1 MGNRNVLIRIGQCA
15 KRAFLAAAVSAA
27 QGGVVTDNNLSASSL
42 EDFASNNSATS
53 LAFTVRGPSLCALQG
68 WFRSTATGYDIAP
81 YYIAGVSAAALPTNA
96 AQLSGSLS
104 WGRTY
109 GQVYSNAL
117 KTLRFSSPAGSDTM
131 YFSLGLGR
139 FDSWK
144 SANYSWA
151 ATNVWLYSAAGA
163 DTFAVGRTNYG
174 PNLVPNASFEVT
186 NVSFW
191 STGTAVPDT
200 GKHGSY
206 VWQVPSS
213 AEDGNI
219 GIPVVTGVRYLF
231 SFWSASPSIG
241 SGHQIEYGFSVP
253 QNGWATGSGNTA
265 IPRYLGGGAVP
276 WTEYTG
282 TFVPGEGQT
291 IFYIGGMANGGIL
304 QFDSVFVGAQIVPP
318 KGTCVSV
325 R

>member
-1 MGNRNVLIRIGQCA
+1 MDIQNGLRRIGRCA
-15 KRAFLAAAVSAA
+15 KGMCLAAAASVA

-53 LAFTVRGPSLCALQG
+53 RAFTVQEASLCALQG

-81 YYIAGVSAAALPTNA
+81 YCIAGVSADALPTNA
-96 AQLSGSLS
+96 AQLSGSLNWS
-104 WGRTY
+104 RTS

-117 KTLRFSSPAGSDTM
+117 RAVLFSSPAGTDKL

-139 FDSWK
+139 FDSFK

-151 ATNVWLYSAAGA
+151 ATNVWLYSHAGA

-174 PNLVPNASFEVT
+174 PNLVPNASIEVT
-186 NVSFW
+186 NVVFW
-191 STGTAVPDT
+191 STGTAVPDP

-213 AEDGNI
+213 GEDGHI
-219 GIPVVTGVRYLF
+219 GIPVVEGVRYLF

-253 QNGWATGSGNTA
+253 QNGWATGSGNTV
-265 IPRYLGGGAVP
+265 IPRYLGGGAVS
-276 WTEYTG
+276 WKEYTG

-291 IFYIGGMANGGIL
+291 TFYIGGMANGGAL
-304 QFDSVFVGAQIVPP
+304 QFDSVFVGARIVPP